1 MTREY
6 LYRAPHSIVFADSVH
21 SLYDNHKTNFDGV
34 NIGAGSTRHT
44 SLDWFLVPKE
54 RPSIEKAS
62 VKEHYV
68 DIPGTNGG
76 LDLTESLTGFPLY
89 EFIEGS
95 FEFTILNDRKLV
107 IVNNSCVKTK
117 ELEITWEVLNRDIR
131 EFLNGKQRYM
141 MLEDDPSWYYY
152 GRFTVEKYD
161 SSDASNSKITIA
173 YKVYPYKKLSTY
185 FSIESPTEFR
195 ESFFDTNPLFSGDTR
210 DVINSFW
217 NKVSLDM
224 YPGDSKSWNG
234 ATASSLPCGSE
245 SVSIFFAVNKETVNL
260 TPYATFERKDRTIN
274 TYLTT
279 PTMEGRHSSNT
290 PVIKPRG
297 FILTNTTTKGI
308 LYSDNKLTVSLSY
321 PEAYDNSKSYAK
333 GSVVSYHSV
342 IERPLPFP
350 DLDQNLTWIM
360 IAKEDIAAG
369 SSLDLSK
376 WEVDETAIQ
385 FNAYDSSKSYS
396 KGATV
401 YIYDN
406 TLWGPV
412 FALVKAK
419 ESIEAGGSF
428 DPTQWELITE
438 EIPINKF
445 YHAVTVSVIY
455 DIGVM

>member
-6 LYRAPHSIVFADSVH
+6 LYRAPHSIVFANSVH

-62 VKEHYV
+62 VKEHYI

-117 ELEITWEVLNRDIR
+117 EIDITWEVLNRDIR

-185 FSIESPTEFR
+185 YSIKSPTDFR

-217 NKVSLDM
+217 NKVSLNM
-224 YPGDSKSWNG
+224 YPGDSKSWDG
-234 ATASSLPCGSE
+234 AIASSLPCGSE
-245 SVSIFFAVNKETVNL
+245 SVSISFAVNKDTVNL
-260 TPYATFERKDRTIN
+260 TPYATFERKDKTIN

-279 PTMEGRHSSNT
+279 PTMEGRGSKV

-308 LYSDNKLTVSLSY
+308 LYSDNELTVSLSY
-321 PEAYDNSKSYAK
+321 PDSWSSTKTYKKDDAVRYNPSEDVKVTN
-333 GSVVSYHSV
+333 
-342 IERPLPFP
+342 I
-350 DLDQNLTWIM
+350 NLIC
-360 IAKEDIAAG
+360 
-369 SSLDLSK
+369 
-376 WEVDETAIQ
+376 
-385 FNAYDSSKSYS
+385 
-396 KGATV
+396 
-401 YIYDN
+401 
-406 TLWGPV
+406 
-412 FALVKAK
+412 KAK
-419 ESIEAGGSF
+419 HDDVTGAFSLLNDWDIDTDAMNLSVWSEEASYLKDSFVINYDLLLFKALKNVPAGTALTNEEYYEQKRSITS
-428 DPTQWELITE
+428 D
-438 EIPINKF
+438 EIKAIYKPII
-445 YHAVTVSVIY
+445 VSVIY

>member
-54 RPSIEKAS
+54 RPSMEKAS
-62 VKEHYV
+62 VKEHYI

-117 ELEITWEVLNRDIR
+117 EIDITWEVLNRDIR

-161 SSDASNSKITIA
+161 SSDSSNSKITIA

-185 FSIESPTEFR
+185 FTIESPTEFR

-217 NKVSLDM
+217 NKVSLNM

-234 ATASSLPCGSE
+234 ATAGSLPCGSE
-245 SVSIFFAVNKETVNL
+245 SVSISFAVKKDTVSL
-260 TPYATFERKDRTIN
+260 TPYATFERKDKTIN

-279 PTMEGRHSSNT
+279 PTMEGRGKDI
-290 PVIKPRG
+290 PIIKPRG
-297 FILTNTTTKGI
+297 FILTNTTKNGI

-321 PEAYDNSKSYAK
+321 PDSWSSTKTYKKDDAVRYNPSEDEKVTN
-333 GSVVSYHSV
+333 
-342 IERPLPFP
+342 I
-350 DLDQNLTWIM
+350 NLIC
-360 IAKEDIAAG
+360 
-369 SSLDLSK
+369 
-376 WEVDETAIQ
+376 
-385 FNAYDSSKSYS
+385 
-396 KGATV
+396 
-401 YIYDN
+401 
-406 TLWGPV
+406 
-412 FALVKAK
+412 KAK
-419 ESIEAGGSF
+419 HDDVTGAFSLLNDWNIDTDAMNLSVWSEEASYLKDSFVINYDLLLFKALKNVPAGTALTNEEYYEQKRSITS
-428 DPTQWELITE
+428 D
-438 EIPINKF
+438 EIKAIYKPII
-445 YHAVTVSVIY
+445 VSVIY

>member
-34 NIGAGSTRHT
+34 SIGAGSTRHT

-54 RPSIEKAS
+54 RPSMEKAS
-62 VKEHYV
+62 VKEHYI

-107 IVNNSCVKTK
+107 IVNDSCVKTK
-117 ELEITWEVLNRDIR
+117 EIDITWEVLNRDIR

-161 SSDASNSKITIA
+161 SSDSSNSKITIA

-185 FSIESPTEFR
+185 FSIKRPTLFR

-217 NKVSLDM
+217 NKVSLNM
-224 YPGDSKSWNG
+224 YPGDGKSWNG
-234 ATASSLPCGSE
+234 ATAGSLPCGSE
-245 SVSIFFAVNKETVNL
+245 SVSISFAVEKDTVNL
-260 TPYATFERKDRTIN
+260 TPYATFERKDKTIN

-279 PTMEGRHSSNT
+279 PTMEGRGNDI

-297 FILTNTTTKGI
+297 FILTNTTKNGI

-321 PEAYDNSKSYAK
+321 PDSWSSTKTYKKDDAVRYNPSEDEKVTN
-333 GSVVSYHSV
+333 
-342 IERPLPFP
+342 I
-350 DLDQNLTWIM
+350 NLIC
-360 IAKEDIAAG
+360 
-369 SSLDLSK
+369 
-376 WEVDETAIQ
+376 
-385 FNAYDSSKSYS
+385 
-396 KGATV
+396 
-401 YIYDN
+401 
-406 TLWGPV
+406 
-412 FALVKAK
+412 KAK
-419 ESIEAGGSF
+419 HDDVTGAFSLLNDWDIDTDAMNLSVWSEEASYLKDSFVINYDLLLFKALKNVPAGTALTNEEYYEQKRSITS
-428 DPTQWELITE
+428 D
-438 EIPINKF
+438 EIKAIYKPII
-445 YHAVTVSVIY
+445 VSVIY

>member
-62 VKEHYV
+62 VKEHYI

-117 ELEITWEVLNRDIR
+117 EIDITWEVLNRDIR

-185 FSIESPTEFR
+185 FTIKRPTDFR
-195 ESFFDTNPLFSGDTR
+195 ESFFDVNPLFSGDTR

-245 SVSIFFAVNKETVNL
+245 SVSIFFAVQKETVNL
-260 TPYATFERKDRTIN
+260 TPYATFERKDKTIN

-279 PTMEGRHSSNT
+279 PTMEGRHSSDT

-321 PEAYDNSKSYAK
+321 PDSWSSTKTYKKDDAVRYNPSEDVKVTN
-333 GSVVSYHSV
+333 
-342 IERPLPFP
+342 I
-350 DLDQNLTWIM
+350 NLIC
-360 IAKEDIAAG
+360 
-369 SSLDLSK
+369 
-376 WEVDETAIQ
+376 
-385 FNAYDSSKSYS
+385 
-396 KGATV
+396 
-401 YIYDN
+401 
-406 TLWGPV
+406 
-412 FALVKAK
+412 KAK
-419 ESIEAGGSF
+419 HDDVTGAFSLLNDWDIDTDAMNLSVWSEEASYLKDSFVINYDLLLFKALKNVPAGTALTNEEYYEQKRSITS
-428 DPTQWELITE
+428 D
-438 EIPINKF
+438 EIKAIYKPII
-445 YHAVTVSVIY
+445 VSVIY

>member
-6 LYRAPHSIVFADSVH
+6 LYRAPHSIVFADSVL
-21 SLYDNHKTNFDGV
+21 SLYNNHKTNFDGV

-62 VKEHYV
+62 VKEHYI
-68 DIPGTNGG
+68 DIPGANGG

-89 EFIEGS
+89 DYIEGS
-95 FEFTILNDRKLV
+95 FEFTILNDRTLV
-107 IVNNSCVKTK
+107 IVNDSCVKTK
-117 ELEITWEVLNRDIR
+117 EIEISWEVLNRDIR

-161 SSDASNSKITIA
+161 SSDYSNSKITIT
-173 YKVYPYKKLSTY
+173 YKVYPFKKLSTY
-185 FSIESPTEFR
+185 YSIKRPTDFR
-195 ESFFDTNPLFSGDTR
+195 ESFFDANPLFSGDTR

-217 NKVSLDM
+217 NKISLNM
-224 YPGDSKSWNG
+224 YPGDSKNWKG
-234 ATASSLPCGSE
+234 ATPSSLPCGSE
-245 SVSIFFAVNKETVNL
+245 SVSVSFAVNKDTVNL
-260 TPYATFERKDRTIN
+260 TPYATFKRKDKTVN
-274 TYLTT
+274 AYLTT
-279 PTMEGRHSSNT
+279 PTMEGRTTNV

-297 FILTNTTTKGI
+297 FILTNTTENGI
-308 LYSDNKLTVSLSY
+308 LYSDNELTVSLSY
-321 PEAYDNSKSYAK
+321 PEAYDNSKPYAK

-342 IERPLPFP
+342 IERSQLP

-360 IAKEDIAAG
+360 IAKEDIAAE

-376 WEVDETAIQ
+376 WEVDETAIL
-385 FNAYDSSKSYS
+385 FEAYDSSKPYS

-406 TLWGPV
+406 TLWGQAFV
-412 FALVKAK
+412 LIKSK
-419 ESIEAGGSF
+419 EDITAGGSF
-428 DPTQWELITE
+428 DSTQWDVITE

-445 YHAVTVSVIY
+445 YHAVNVSVIY

>member
-6 LYRAPHSIVFADSVH
+6 LYRVPHSIVFATSVKN
-21 SLYDNHKTNFDGV
+21 LYKNHTTNFDGV
-34 NIGAGSTRHT
+34 NMGAGTTRHT

-54 RPSIEKAS
+54 RPSMEKAS
-62 VKEHYV
+62 VKEHYI
-68 DIPGTNGG
+68 DIPGANGG

-89 EFIEGS
+89 DYIEGS

-107 IVNNSCVKTK
+107 IVNDSCVKTK
-117 ELEITWEVLNRDIR
+117 EIDITWEVLNRDIR

-161 SSDASNSKITIA
+161 SSDASNSKIIIA
-173 YKVYPYKKLSTY
+173 YKVYPFKKLSTY
-185 FSIESPTEFR
+185 FSITRPTDFR

-217 NKVSLDM
+217 NKISLDM
-224 YPGDSKSWNG
+224 FPGDSESWDG
-234 ATASSLPCGSE
+234 EVASSLPCGSE
-245 SVSIFFAVNKETVNL
+245 SVSISFAVNKDTVNL
-260 TPYATFERKDRTIN
+260 TPYATFKRNDKTIN

-279 PTMEGRHSSNT
+279 PTMEGRGTNV

-297 FILTNTTTKGI
+297 FILTNTTKNGI
-308 LYSDNKLTVSLSY
+308 LYSDNELTVSLSY
-321 PEAYDNSKSYAK
+321 PKAYDNTKPYAK

-342 IERPLPFP
+342 IERSQLP

-360 IAKEDIAAG
+360 IAKEDIAAE
-369 SSLDLSK
+369 STLDLSK

-385 FNAYDSSKSYS
+385 FEAYDSSKQYA

-401 YIYDN
+401 YNYDN
-406 TLWGPV
+406 TLWGPAFV
-412 FALVKAK
+412 LIKSK
-419 ESIEAGGSF
+419 EDIEAGGSF

-445 YHAVTVSVIY
+445 YHAVVVSVIY